1 MQLKYMTE
9 RVAHSPPVATCML
22 SPLLRKLSDF
32 GAFAF
37 ALALRSSDCSHA
49 LKREERGGVS
59 RRGEGLSMDRPPPN
73 NNPLLHR
80 SASSCVNAPRM
91 RLYPRARVY
100 DRRPPMLEAD
110 CPPRRTRVVV
120 AKGRGGGGWLRARLR
135 LVVRAVDCGGG

>member
-49 LKREERGGVS
+49 LKREREGGGVK
-59 RRGEGLSMDRPPPN
+59 
-73 NNPLLHR
+73 
-80 SASSCVNAPRM
+80 A
-91 RLYPRARVY
+91 
-100 DRRPPMLEAD
+100 
-110 CPPRRTRVVV
+110 
-120 AKGRGGGGWLRARLR
+120 GRG
-135 LVVRAVDCGGG
+135 VVYGPTTAKQQSSVAQVSIVLCKRTSYAPVPSCTCI